1 MNETGCS
8 DLVYDGCSF
17 YDGIPI
23 DVSPND
29 LFLFIMRV
37 YEDRSAITA
46 RFESLMSTIRL
57 RIDDFLSLWD
67 PFVHNNGVI
76 PITHPGS

>member
-1 MNETGCS
+1 
-8 DLVYDGCSF
+8 
-17 YDGIPI
+17 
-23 DVSPND
+23 
-29 LFLFIMRV
+29 
-37 YEDRSAITA
+37 
-46 RFESLMSTIRL
+46 LMSTIRL